1 MFTPKE
7 VAIRAELSSEF
18 AKMPAVPAVQTK
30 AKAGLRQ
37 CQYDAICNLELS
49 FKHGK
54 KKALI
59 VLATG
64 AGKTFTACTAA
75 YRLLNYTPAK
85 KVLFLVDRNN
95 LGKQA
100 EGEFGTYKLTETG
113 IPFSDEYVVQRLHNV
128 KDIEKSH
135 VVISTIQRL
144 YAVLIGQTFVDTDD
158 DESELD
164 GDSTND
170 QSSVSIELPQDLKVA
185 RDTFDLIIVDE
196 CHRSIYGK
204 WKQVLDYF
212 NTARVVGLTATPT
225 EEAYAFFNKNTVVEY
240 TLEDSI
246 RDGVNVPRAY
256 SASRL

>member
-1 MFTPKE
+1 MANVLFKVGTREQFNAIETKSEVTLYWTKPLPFLFMCNGDKLLFCDRRDFATGEPLEFLQLKKMFTPKE

-85 KVLFLVDRNN
+85 KALNIL
-95 LGKQA
+95 Q
-100 EGEFGTYKLTETG
+100 
-113 IPFSDEYVVQRLHNV
+113 I
-128 KDIEKSH
+128 
-135 VVISTIQRL
+135 
-144 YAVLIGQTFVDTDD
+144 
-158 DESELD
+158 
-164 GDSTND
+164 
-170 QSSVSIELPQDLKVA
+170 
-185 RDTFDLIIVDE
+185 
-196 CHRSIYGK
+196 
-204 WKQVLDYF
+204 
-212 NTARVVGLTATPT
+212 
-225 EEAYAFFNKNTVVEY
+225 
-240 TLEDSI
+240 
-246 RDGVNVPRAY
+246 
-256 SASRL
+256 